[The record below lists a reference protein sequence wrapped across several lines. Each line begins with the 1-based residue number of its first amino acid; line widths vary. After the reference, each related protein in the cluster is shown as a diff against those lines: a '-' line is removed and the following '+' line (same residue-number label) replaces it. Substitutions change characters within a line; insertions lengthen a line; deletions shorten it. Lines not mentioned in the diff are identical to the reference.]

1 LHVGCFHCIE
11 TSQVNF
17 GVLYVDILFLMIA
30 CQCIETKNV
39 TFVDQF
45 FSRYVNNLSL
55 KSHIITLMDEMDFMY
70 ISGKK

>member
-1 LHVGCFHCIE
+1 
-11 TSQVNF
+11 
-17 GVLYVDILFLMIA
+17 MIA